1 MVKRSLTTLTVIA
14 VVVAGLSVALLVN
27 IIMLMDQSPIQSL
40 SDSADY
46 QGIVQDETII
56 NAVSETTVEITE
68 KTVDTQ
74 VEVQ

>member
-27 IIMLMDQSPIQSL
+27 IIMLMDGSPIQSL